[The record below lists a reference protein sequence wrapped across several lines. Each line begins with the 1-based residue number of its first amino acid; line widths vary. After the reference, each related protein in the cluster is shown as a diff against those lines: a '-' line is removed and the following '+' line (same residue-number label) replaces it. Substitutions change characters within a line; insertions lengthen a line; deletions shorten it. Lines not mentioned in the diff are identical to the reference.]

1 MIRKATPEDAGQIVK
16 IYNHYVETSLVT
28 FEEQVVS
35 EIDFKKRIEDI
46 LTEYPYL
53 VYEINGAILGYAYA
67 GIFRTR
73 VAYRYSSESSVY
85 VHKDHF
91 KKGIASALYEELLK
105 EMKAAGLKSAIGG
118 ITLPN
123 EGSVIL
129 HEKFGFKKIAHF
141 EKVGYKFDQWLDVG
155 FWQLMFD

>member
-1 MIRKATPEDAGQIVK
+1 MIRKATPEDSGQIVK
-16 IYNHYVETSLVT
+16 IYNYYVETSLVT

-46 LTEYPYL
+46 LTDYPYL
-53 VYEINGAILGYAYA
+53 VYEINGVILGYAYA